1 MLDEPL
7 LSLDEAARLLGYK
20 ASGLRKIVARTKRGA
35 TTHTIQFFQIGRGP
49 IKFRREWIEAFI
61 ESKTVNAKPAA
72 RSPVQKRAE
81 KPKPVLGFD
90 PALFKSNRPWAKA
103 ER

>member
-7 LSLDEAARLLGYK
+7 LSLNEAARLLGYK

-35 TTHTIQFFQIGRGP
+35 TTHAIQFFQIGRGP
-49 IKFRREWIEAFI
+49 IKFRREWVEAFI
-61 ESKTVNAKPAA
+61 ESNAAG
-72 RSPVQKRAE
+72 
-81 KPKPVLGFD
+81 PKPVLCPPARERGEQSKLVAGFD

-103 ER
+103 EG